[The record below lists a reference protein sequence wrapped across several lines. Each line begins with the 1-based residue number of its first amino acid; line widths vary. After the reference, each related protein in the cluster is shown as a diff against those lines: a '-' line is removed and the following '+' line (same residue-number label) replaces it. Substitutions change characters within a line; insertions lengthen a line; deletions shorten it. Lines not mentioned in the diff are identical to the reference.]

1 MTDLSKRIAALS
13 PAKRAL
19 LVLQLTK
26 QGIAHRIGPSDAMT
40 VEDMNAEAQL
50 DSAIDPQSARGPD
63 RGEPTTI
70 FLTGATGFVGA
81 FLLDELLR
89 KTPATIYCLVRAT
102 QPNEARERIRK
113 NLTSYSLLSG
123 EPNSR
128 VVPIVGDLSKPGF
141 GLTPS
146 DLAIMSDRVD
156 VVYHCGAVVKWTY
169 PYAVL
174 KGANVLGTQ
183 EVLRLACR
191 TKIKPVHFISSIGV
205 FSSPAFVAEVVREE
219 DSLESSGPLF
229 VGYAQSKWIA
239 EKLVT
244 VARSRGLP
252 VGIYRPGTGGHSET
266 GAFNEADH
274 NCRLIKGCIELGSA
288 PDLDL
293 LLQIAPVDYVI
304 QTLVYLSRREESI
317 GKTFHLVN
325 PRPLPWKDLVTWTR
339 SFGYPLQDVTFEE
352 WRSQLLGQV
361 ANSQASAL
369 YALSPFL
376 SDSILDFAKLPRFDC
391 SQTIDALA
399 GTSLNCPP
407 LDSEL
412 LRTYFSAFIRNGFL
426 RAPITIP
433 PPGNALP

>member
-1 MTDLSKRIAALS
+1 MTDLAKRIAALS

-19 LVLQLTK
+19 LMLQLAK
-26 QGIAHRIGPSDAMT
+26 QGIAHRFGPSDVMT
-40 VEDMNAEAQL
+40 VEDMSAEAQL
-50 DSAIDPQSARGPD
+50 DPAIDPQSARGPD

-70 FLTGATGFVGA
+70 FLTGATGFIGA

-89 KTPATIYCLVRAT
+89 QTRATIYCLVRAS

-113 NLTSYSLLSG
+113 NLTSYSLLNG
-123 EPNSR
+123 EQSSR
-128 VVPIVGDLSKPGF
+128 VVPIVGDLSQPGF
-141 GLTPS
+141 GLSPS
-146 DLAIMSDRVD
+146 EMDLMSDRVD
-156 VVYHCGAVVKWTY
+156 VVYHCGALVKWTY
-169 PYAVL
+169 PYAAL
-174 KGANVLGTQ
+174 KGSNVLGTQ
-183 EVLRLACR
+183 EILRLACR
-191 TKIKPVHFISSIGV
+191 TKIKPVHFISTIGV
-205 FSSPAFVAEVVREE
+205 FSSPAFAAEVVRED

-304 QTLVYLSRREESI
+304 QTLVYLSRREESF

-325 PRPLPWKDLVTWTR
+325 PRPLPWKELVTWTR
-339 SFGYPLQDVTFEE
+339 EFGYPLQEVSFEE
-352 WRSQLLGQV
+352 WRTQLLAQV
-361 ANSQASAL
+361 ASSQSSAL

-391 SQTIDALA
+391 RQTLAALA
-399 GTSLNCPP
+399 GTSLTCPP

-412 LRTYFSAFIRNGFL
+412 LRTYFSAFIRGGFL
-426 RAPITIP
+426 QAPVTSP
-433 PPGNALP
+433 PPGNASL